1 MSVEFLVE
9 NAGCVSCGE
18 IVRKALSELG
28 DVHLIGIDEDADVAS
43 VSIESARPFTPEEV
57 DRLLGQASDGSGH
70 RYRVES
76 RSWKVSR

>member
-1 MSVEFLVE
+1 MSVEFRVA
-9 NAGCVSCGE
+9 NAGCISCGE

-43 VSIESARPFTPEEV
+43 VSIESARHFTLEEV
-57 DRLLGQASDGSGH
+57 DRVLALASDGSGH

-76 RSWKVSR
+76 RSWSVSR